1 MYGSIIR
8 SHSEGRTKKKRKVDD
23 KIEDYHSQPEPY
35 SYLNEEGQMIAE
47 SKIEKMKL
55 FLQSLREHIPSEDEY
70 ITNSISFSQNNTE
83 KEIEIVKVLFLS
95 YFIGRCNP
103 PHNGHIFALTRLLN
117 DIIIEQ
123 RKGTEA
129 KALILLG
136 SGPKKQ
142 RTGDNPIPFDLK
154 SRFIR
159 YKLKQEL
166 GINDAVLDSICQIE
180 EMNNAFKDVPQ
191 FVREQL
197 ERKDIDSISSI
208 RITHYAGDKDGDA
221 SKLAGVGER
230 SEATAI
236 DLTNSITPVTRVTES
251 LAPMANG
258 REVMSATKVRKDV
271 YASTNIEQWFSKYGE
286 FYGEFS
292 EEIYR
297 EIKQFDGVKLKKGGK
312 TRRKLIKPAKR
323 KTIKKRKTTKL

>member
-1 MYGSIIR
+1 MSQPIVR
-8 SHSEGRTKKKRKVDD
+8 SHSVVTQTKKRKIF
-23 KIEDYHSQPEPY
+23 KIERSHSQPEPY
-35 SYLNEEGQMIAE
+35 SHLNQEDQMIAD
-47 SKIEKMKL
+47 SKIEKL
-55 FLQSLREHIPSEDEY
+55 EQFIHSLREPAPSEDEY
-70 ITNSISFSQNNTE
+70 ITNSISFSQSQQE
-83 KEIEIVKVLFLS
+83 EQPVRQVLFLS

-117 DIIIEQ
+117 DVLSEK
-123 RKGTEA
+123 RKGTKA

-142 RTGDNPIPFDLK
+142 RTGDNPITFDLK
-154 SRFIR
+154 SRFIK

-166 GINDAVLDSICQIE
+166 GITDAQLDSICRIKL
-180 EMNNAFKDVPQ
+180 MDNAFTDVPRY
-191 FVREQL
+191 VRE
-197 ERKDIDSISSI
+197 EIEGKDIDSISSI

-236 DLTNSITPVTRVTES
+236 DLTDGSTPVTRVTES

-258 REVMSATKVRKDV
+258 TEVMSATKVRKDT
-271 YASTNIEQWFSKYGE
+271 YASTNIEQWPSQYGE

-292 EEIYR
+292 EEMYR
-297 EIKQFDGVKLKKGGK
+297 EIKQFVGVKLKKGGK
-312 TRRKLIKPAKR
+312 TRRKHKKL
-323 KTIKKRKTTKL
+323 KKRKTTKY